1 MKFKFLT
8 LLMASPVFLFAQET
22 TETVAQAVEETVE
35 TVPEVPFDPVVQKL
49 FYYVLI
55 FGAIALIL
63 GVIAMSISNATKR
76 KKWILD
82 SNIEHIKAQ
91 LLAKGY
97 EPESALI
104 KILHQQSAL
113 YKEEPVVAKGERA
126 VEIVEVEASADHSL
140 ALTVADEL
148 ARINKNL
155 SEMEEGTR
163 GLKQLKA
170 SVDRMTNNFKS
181 NGYEIVD
188 MLNKPYSEGMNA
200 MANFIQSED
209 LPTGKQVI
217 TRIIKPQVNYQG
229 KMIQAAQIEVSVGE

>member
-1 MKFKFLT
+1 MKTNILS
-8 LLMASPVFLFAQET
+8 LLLASPVFLFAQET
-22 TETVAQAVEETVE
+22 TETVAEAVKERVE
-35 TVPEVPFDPVVQKL
+35 AVPEVPVDPAIQKL
-49 FYYVLI
+49 FYFVLM
-55 FGAIALIL
+55 FGAIAVIL
-63 GVIAMSISNATKR
+63 GVIAMSIINATTR
-76 KKWILD
+76 KKWIMD
-82 SNIEHIKAQ
+82 SNIEHLKAQ
-91 LLAKGY
+91 LAAKGY

-104 KILHQQSAL
+104 RILHQQSAL
-113 YKEEPVVAKGERA
+113 YKEEPKGGKAEKF
-126 VEIVEVEASADHSL
+126 VEIVEVEATADHSL

-155 SEMEEGTR
+155 SEMEESTR

-188 MLNKPYSEGMNA
+188 MLNKSYSEGMNA

-217 TRIIKPQVNYQG
+217 TRIIKPQVNFQG